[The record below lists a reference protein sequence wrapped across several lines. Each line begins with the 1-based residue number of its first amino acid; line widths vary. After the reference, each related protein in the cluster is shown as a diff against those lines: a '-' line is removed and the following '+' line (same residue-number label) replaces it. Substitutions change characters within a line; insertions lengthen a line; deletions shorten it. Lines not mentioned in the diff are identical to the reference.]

1 MMQPLRVVA
10 EMGGSSSLA
19 ITRPEDL
26 ALDGILARAALE
38 DALGDAYYDLPDAR
52 VAPVFVRLPL
62 AMQGDP
68 ATVARMTGYATGQ
81 PLTIASDLDRAW
93 WWWACATARLEGV
106 VARDTHYW
114 VKRFDTRPQDSDRVD
129 FGGRVEK
136 VVIEAGRYKAYHQPL
151 AVIACRAVSW
161 ACVGDAEALNRVLWG
176 VGYLAKKR
184 SQGNGA
190 VKRWRIEPLVVD
202 ESLLT
207 ANGALARPIPLEAL
221 NTLDGGYDVATTTGR
236 AYIAYR
242 APQWLPY
249 NQALCAVGE

>member
-38 DALGDAYYDLPDAR
+38 DALGDGYYDLPDAR
-52 VAPVFVRLPL
+52 IAPVFVRLPL

-68 ATVARMTGYATGQ
+68 ATVARMATYATGQ

-136 VVIEAGRYKAYHQPL
+136 VVIEGGRYKAYHQPL
-151 AVIACRAVSW
+151 AIIACRAVSW
-161 ACVGDAEALNRVLWG
+161 ACLGDTEALERLL
-176 VGYLAKKR
+176 VGIQYVGKKR
-184 SQGNGA
+184 AQGEGE
-190 VKRWRIEPLVVD
+190 VLRWRVEPLAVD
-202 ESLLT
+202 ESLRT
-207 ANGALARPIPLEAL
+207 TDGVLARPIPLDAL
-221 NTLDGGYDVATTTGR
+221 NTLDGGYGVAITTGR